1 MPAEVE
7 LRSLREQNA
16 KLRDQIATLVFQQ
29 CLSANPPRQNPSDAQ
44 QPSSP
49 LSASQMLR
57 ADSGPTSAQSAMT
70 LARMPSAN
78 LAQSTLF
85 RTPSGASQMLTQQSG
100 VSQLMLPQQM
110 SQQMTEER
118 KRYSQAV
125 GAKDDRIKELDDQL
139 KALKQAQ
146 RAESKTYKNRSP
158 AGLPYKGLP
167 YSFYFSFDPSFYL
180 KVNLRVCF
188 KT

>member
-1 MPAEVE
+1 M
-7 LRSLREQNA
+7 SLREQNA

-29 CLSANPPRQNPSDAQ
+29 CLSANPPRQNPSEAQ

-49 LSASQMLR
+49 VSASQVLR
-57 ADSGPTSAQSAMT
+57 ADSGPASAQSTMA

-85 RTPSGASQMLTQQSG
+85 RTPSGASQMLTHQSG
-100 VSQLMLPQQM
+100 VSQLMSLQQM
-110 SQQMTEER
+110 SQQIGEER

-125 GAKDDRIKELDDQL
+125 SVKDDRIKELDDQL

-146 RAESKTYKNRSP
+146 RAESKTYKSRSAP
-158 AGLPYKGLP
+158 GLPHCSGSTLHLLLYLP
-167 YSFYFSFDPSFYL
+167 P
-180 KVNLRVCF
+180 
-188 KT
+188 